1 MTEFVKRLV
10 IPENATPLP
19 TGIVASI
26 FFTTVSCVTQTSL
39 LMKVSNIL
47 RNGLHVCLNFD
58 LWEQDWRKCP
68 PV

>member
-39 LMKVSNIL
+39 LMN
-47 RNGLHVCLNFD
+47 H
-58 LWEQDWRKCP
+58 RK
-68 PV
+68 